1 MLSIPSGKAFTL
13 SDFPSHQLR
22 QLNTRRPLLPDFIRL
37 VLKHQ
42 LDGSPA
48 RFTDGYLATKLGC
61 CAETIANLRA
71 WCEQH
76 VGLRSV
82 FRGWRGHGYEFDLP
96 VLAQAVADAV
106 EAAMERMEKWR
117 RNCQEAL
124 ERGTQ
129 EALRSSQDKASLDQ
143 SRKLPEPKLRDFQ
156 ANTEQNSINCF
167 LEQGQGTGKANSA
180 LCEDHIS
187 SLKGPDC
194 SASGPDSTLA
204 AVSASLNGPEALPP
218 TTSQTADLPPAA
230 APPLAPQTA
239 LWRHWLECAKQLVS
253 SCGERWNPNLQRLCE
268 GLDGE
273 HLRRAVMALWEQV
286 LKGNVRKAPAWLT
299 RALKYHFGPSKA
311 FVPPTWMPEVRPAP
325 VAEPWQSVATLG
337 QSPYAQ
343 QAWYQSYV
351 RQFGQ
356 QPRIE
361 DSADGPA
368 LLHNGRLTPVSW
380 LATGG

>member
-37 VLKHQ
+37 VLKRQ

-96 VLAQAVADAV
+96 VLARAVADAV

-129 EALRSSQDKASLDQ
+129 EALRSSHDKASLDQ
-143 SRKLPEPKLRDFQ
+143 SRKLPEPNIGDFQ

-167 LEQGQGTGKANSA
+167 LEQGQAADEADSA
-180 LCEDHIS
+180 LGEDHPL
-187 SLKGPDC
+187 SLKGPGYF
-194 SASGPDSTLA
+194 ASGPDSTLA

-218 TTSQTADLPPAA
+218 TTSQTANLPPAA
-230 APPLAPQTA
+230 ASPLAPQTA

-273 HLRRAVMALWEQV
+273 SLKRAVLAFWEQL
-286 LKGNVRKAPAWLT
+286 LKGKVRNAPAWLT
-299 RALKYHFGPSKA
+299 TAIQRRFAPSKS
-311 FVPPTWMPEVRPAP
+311 FVPPSGMPQANRRPEP
-325 VAEPWQSVATLG
+325 EPWQSAADLMQPQYVQA
-337 QSPYAQ
+337 
-343 QAWYQSYV
+343 AWYQSYV
-351 RQFGQ
+351 RQFGED
-356 QPRIE
+356 PRIE
-361 DSADGPA
+361 DTADGPA
-368 LLHNGRLTPVSW
+368 VLINGRLTPVSW
-380 LATGG
+380 FA

>member
-37 VLKHQ
+37 VLKRQ

-82 FRGWRGHGYEFDLP
+82 FRGWRGHGYEFDLAI
-96 VLAQAVADAV
+96 LAQAVADAV
-106 EAAMERMEKWR
+106 EAAMKRMEKWR

-124 ERGTQ
+124 ERGAQ
-129 EALRSSQDKASLDQ
+129 EALQSSQDKASLDQ
-143 SRKLPEPKLRDFQ
+143 SRKFPELNLGDFQ

-167 LEQGQGTGKANSA
+167 LEQGQATGEADSA
-180 LCEDHIS
+180 PCEDHLS
-187 SLKGPDC
+187 SLKGPDYF
-194 SASGPDSTLA
+194 ASGPDPTLA

-218 TTSQTADLPPAA
+218 TTNQTVDLPPVVASL
-230 APPLAPQTA
+230 LAPQSA

-253 SCGERWNPNLQRLCE
+253 SCGQCWNPSLQRLCE

-273 HLRRAVMALWEQV
+273 SLKRAVLALWEQS
-286 LKGNVRKAPAWLT
+286 LKGKVRNAPAWIT
-299 RALKYHFGPSKA
+299 TAIQRRFAPSKS
-311 FVPPTWMPEVRPAP
+311 FVPPSGRPQAHRRPEPQ
-325 VAEPWQSVATLG
+325 PWQTAADLMQPQYG
-337 QSPYAQ
+337 QA
-343 QAWYQSYV
+343 AWYQSFV
-351 RQFGQ
+351 REYGHP
-356 QPRIE
+356 PRIE
-361 DSADGPA
+361 DTEDGPA
-368 LLHNGRLTPVSW
+368 VIINGKARLIRQMEG
-380 LATGG
+380 AK